1 MGRRRY
7 IVTTKFDIND
17 EVLIKGGITRIS
29 INPAGE
35 ILYDVTVSHF
45 GGKAIKC
52 FSEDMLIKSKEDDK

>member
-1 MGRRRY
+1 M
-7 IVTTKFDIND
+7 TTKFDIND
-17 EVLIKGGITRIS
+17 EVLIKGEITRIS

-35 ILYDVTVSHF
+35 IIYDVRFSHL